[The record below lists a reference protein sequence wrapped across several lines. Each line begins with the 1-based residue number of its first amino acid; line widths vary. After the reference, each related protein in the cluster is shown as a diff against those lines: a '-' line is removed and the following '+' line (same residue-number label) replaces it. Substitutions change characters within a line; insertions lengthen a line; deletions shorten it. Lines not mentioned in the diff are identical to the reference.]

1 MSTSTQILVLLG
13 AALFTS
19 PAFAAPPQAAP
30 ADSAQYV
37 SAIDNPWFPL
47 KPGTILIYNG
57 TKDKKRA
64 DREFEVTA
72 KTKLIAGVTCR
83 IVEDRV
89 NLGGNPAE
97 KTIGYYAQDKD
108 GNVWYFGEESQELDK
123 KGKVTKSEGWLAGV
137 DGATAS
143 LQMEAHPQAG
153 DHYVHPYTNGNT
165 EIMKLKVSVQVPY
178 GSFNDALQ
186 IKDWNPDQ
194 ADVLSHKFYL
204 KGVGE
209 IRDVEVKEQSE
220 DLMLVKVKTSN

>member
-83 IVEDRV
+83 IVEAGSIR
-89 NLGGNPAE
+89 LGDA
-97 KTIGYYAQDKD
+97 
-108 GNVWYFGEESQELDK
+108 V
-123 KGKVTKSEGWLAGV
+123 
-137 DGATAS
+137 
-143 LQMEAHPQAG
+143 
-153 DHYVHPYTNGNT
+153 
-165 EIMKLKVSVQVPY
+165 EILVAPVEHV
-178 GSFNDALQ
+178 
-186 IKDWNPDQ
+186 
-194 ADVLSHKFYL
+194 
-204 KGVGE
+204 
-209 IRDVEVKEQSE
+209 IR
-220 DLMLVKVKTSN
+220 LPG